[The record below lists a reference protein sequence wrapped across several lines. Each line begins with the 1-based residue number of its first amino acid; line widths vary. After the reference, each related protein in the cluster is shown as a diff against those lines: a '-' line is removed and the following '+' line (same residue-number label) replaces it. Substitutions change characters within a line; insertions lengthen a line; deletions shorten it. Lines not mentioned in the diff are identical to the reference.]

1 MAEHVRIE
9 VEDGVMTLI
18 LSRPE
23 KKNALTE
30 AMYVTLA
37 DAIEAAEADPAVR
50 CVLIEAQGDMF
61 TAGNDLGDFAV
72 MGESAPAAKD
82 AEAAA
87 SGNPLLMT
95 LARAKIPIVAA
106 VHGRAVGIGVTLLLH
121 CDLVVVAEDAL
132 LSTPFAKLALIPE
145 LASSLL
151 LPTRIGHARAFAMF
165 VLGEPIT
172 GLEAARLGLANVA
185 VPAQDVR
192 AKARAYAEAVAARP
206 PTAVAVTKG
215 LMRDVERMAA
225 AIDRENGHFAALL
238 RSPEAREA
246 FQAFAERRAPDFA
259 KLATGGR
266 S

>member
-1 MAEHVRIE
+1 MAEQVRIE
-9 VEDGVMTLI
+9 VEGGVMALTLN
-18 LSRPE
+18 RPE
-23 KKNALTE
+23 KKNALTG
-30 AMYVTLA
+30 AMYASLA
-37 DAIEAAEADPAVR
+37 AAIEAAEADPAVR
-50 CVLIEAQGDMF
+50 CVLIQAQGDMF
-61 TAGNDLGDFAV
+61 TAGNDLGDFAL
-72 MGESAPAAKD
+72 MGSSAPSDEDAAPF
-82 AEAAA
+82 
-87 SGNPLLMT
+87 NPLLMT

-132 LSTPFAKLALIPE
+132 LSTPFVKLALIPE

-151 LPTRIGHARAFAMF
+151 LPMRIGHARAFALF

-172 GLEAARLGLANVA
+172 GVEAARLGLANVA
-185 VPAQDVR
+185 VPAHEVR

-206 PTAVAVTKG
+206 PAAVAVTKG

-225 AIDRENGHFAALL
+225 VIDRENGQFAERL

-246 FQAFAERRAPDFA
+246 FQAFAERREPDFA
-259 KLATGGR
+259 KPATGER